1 MRLGLIASVL
11 LLAAASCGEG
21 EGRFGEATSV
31 VYEYG
36 DSSVEPQYHRSYV
49 IEATPDSVRVVV
61 DSYGDVLADSTYA
74 LSEGRFEALLG
85 KLDRAELRAV
95 SYTGGQ
101 TGTGGTS
108 ESFTVMCGN
117 EVLLSGVVYH
127 CGGDDYGT
135 LAGDLEAAT
144 RAVRVLVPNLDQLT
158 D

>member
-1 MRLGLIASVL
+1 MRLSLIASIV
-11 LLAAASCGEG
+11 LLAAASCGED
-21 EGRFGEATSV
+21 EGRFGSATRV
-31 VYEYG
+31 VYGYG

-74 LSEGRFEALLG
+74 LSETRFEALLS

-101 TGTGGTS
+101 RGTGGTS
-108 ESFTVMCGN
+108 ESFTVMRGS
-117 EVLLSGVVYH
+117 EVLLSGEVYH
-127 CGGDDYGT
+127 CGGEDYGT
-135 LAGDLEAAT
+135 LAGDLEAAS
-144 RAVRVLVPNLDQLT
+144 RAVRSLVPSLSELT